1 MMQLQFCFWQLKAWS
16 PVSWMDLALSIPGG
30 FRTNS
35 GPKSNLSCLCT
46 RTRIALAVAG
56 RALPTVFA
64 WTPFSSSCGRA
75 ANGRHWMPLN
85 SALGPLLMIASK
97 CGWAPVSS
105 WSSGRQACWNTTV

>member
-16 PVSWMDLALSIPGG
+16 PVSWMDLPLAIPGG

-56 RALPTVFA
+56 RALRTVCA
-64 WTPFSSSCGRA
+64 WTPSSSSCGLD
-75 ANGRHWMPLN
+75 ANGRRWMPPN
-85 SALGPLLMIASK
+85 SALGPLLTIAFK
-97 CGWAPVSS
+97 LGWGPVSS
-105 WSSGRQACWNTTV
+105 WNSGRQACWNTTV